1 MPDIKWNVVLRNPLT
16 ALKILLL
23 GSCRSTVV
31 LLARIIFPFRYR
43 KLTLRDAYVREWV
56 ITAFSA
62 NPNIFCSEP
71 RGHKCQEV
79 VFSSATT
86 NGSNDADVA
95 TPDRNGKIVVGGWIV
110 PNTDVADLKHKDAV
124 IVYAH
129 GGGYALGHGLQN
141 LSMFKRQVKK
151 AKAVGQDIAFA
162 PVKYR

>member
-1 MPDIKWNVVLRNPLT
+1 MPDIKWNVVFRNPLT

-23 GSCRSTVV
+23 GSCSSTIV

-56 ITAFSA
+56 IAAFSA

-79 VFSSATT
+79 AFASATR
-86 NGSNDADVA
+86 NGSSDADDTA
-95 TPDRNGKIVVGGWIV
+95 PDRKEKSVVGGWIV
-110 PNTDVADLKHKDAV
+110 PGTDVGNLKHKDAV

-141 LSMFKRQVKK
+141 LSMFKRQIKK
-151 AKAVGQDIAFA
+151 AKAVGQDIIFA